1 VKFGPWFPELGVCAL
16 SLSKFSIVF
25 DFDST
30 ATVLRRLRDIGEDCK
45 LTEALGVAKPLEPK
59 EPVAYLLY
67 IVGVFE
73 ILIKLSLGFI
83 LLVIYLV
90 VSHCII

>member
-1 VKFGPWFPELGVCAL
+1 
-16 SLSKFSIVF
+16 
-25 DFDST
+25 
-30 ATVLRRLRDIGEDCK
+30 
-45 LTEALGVAKPLEPK
+45 LEPK
-59 EPVAYLLY
+59 EPVACLLY